1 MMSIIH
7 KLGRYA
13 VVGVINT
20 AVHWLVFLLVYYVL
34 KTDQSLSNL
43 VAFLVAV
50 SCSFFLNG
58 YFTFNSRLNIK
69 RYLLFTIFM
78 GLISYLVG
86 RLADTVHLLPVFT
99 LVIFTM
105 ISFVL
110 GFLWSHFIVFK
121 K

>member
-7 KLGRYA
+7 KVGRYA
-13 VVGVINT
+13 LVGVINT
-20 AVHWLVFLLVYYVL
+20 AIHWLVFLLLYYVL
-34 KTDQSLSNL
+34 KADQSFSNL
-43 VAFLVAV
+43 VAFMVAV

-58 YFTFNSRLNIK
+58 HFTFNTRLDIK
-69 RYLLFTIFM
+69 RYFLFTAFM
-78 GLISYLVG
+78 GLISYLIGV
-86 RLADTVHLLPVFT
+86 LADAVNLLPILT
-99 LVIFTM
+99 LVIFTV